1 MVEADQIPGM
11 YTERLPESVI
21 RLVAGLLAFTAHG
34 AAGLW
39 LLHQPQAQPDAS
51 MAPTTIMIE
60 LADIPEAINTERDEL
75 APDQFTSQESAPAQK
90 SETTPMDTE
99 SSKVDALGEPL
110 EDTAPPLAKD
120 ADQRP
125 MPIRRKS
132 PRQAPRAKEAEPP
145 SEPQATSNQAL
156 QAQAQ
161 TTASD
166 RNAAAESAANRL
178 PPSQAV
184 MTWQGRLM
192 AHLERRKRYPFG
204 ARSRGETGIVYVR
217 FRIDDAGNVLTEA
230 IARSS
235 GFRELDSEVLSL
247 VRRASPVPSPP
258 ADAPRT
264 IIAPVKFSV
273 R

>member
-34 AAGLW
+34 AVGLW
-39 LLHQPQAQPDAS
+39 LFHQPQAEPDVS
-51 MAPTTIMIE
+51 MAATEIMIE
-60 LADIPEAINTERDEL
+60 LADIPLAVNTERDQV
-75 APDQFTSQESAPAQK
+75 APDPFTSQDSAPAQA
-90 SETTPMDTE
+90 SEALPLDTE
-99 SSKVDALGEPL
+99 PSREHALNELL
-110 EDTAPPLAKD
+110 EDTPPPVAKD

-125 MPIRRKS
+125 IPKRRKPS
-132 PRQAPRAKEAEPP
+132 RQAPRAKEAEPL
-145 SEPQATSNQAL
+145 SEPQAASNHAL
-156 QAQAQ
+156 EAQAQ

-166 RNAAAESAANRL
+166 RNAAAESAATRF

-184 MTWQGRLM
+184 VTWQGRLM

-204 ARSRGETGIVYVR
+204 ARTRGETGVVYIR
-217 FRIDDAGNVLTEA
+217 FRIDDAGHVLTES

-235 GFRELDSEVLSL
+235 GFRELDNEVLSL

-273 R
+273 G